1 MQKKKK
7 KKMTRPTLFSFEGI
21 ISVNK
26 KLDILCLQFLGIS
39 SLFHF
44 SVQFLQFSSVCLTLW
59 AGNLIP
65 FKKIPSTG
73 NPITNF
79 SLLKHIAQYELSEK
93 QDWKEKVKPYDFRI
107 NRVMKIRHILK
118 TKWKVRVKQIYQ
130 SIDFLKLNDWQT
142 EIT

>member
-1 MQKKKK
+1 
-7 KKMTRPTLFSFEGI
+7 MTRPTLFSFEGI

-26 KLDILCLQFLGIS
+26 KLGILCLQFLGIS

-44 SVQFLQFSSVCLTLW
+44 SVQFLQFSSVCLKLW

-79 SLLKHIAQYELSEK
+79 SLLKHIAQHELSEK
-93 QDWKEKVKPYDFRI
+93 QDCKRKGQT
-107 NRVMKIRHILK
+107 IRLSH
-118 TKWKVRVKQIYQ
+118 Q
-130 SIDFLKLNDWQT
+130 
-142 EIT
+142 